1 MAGLPQALRAAG
13 SVLVQVLGWTPSFE
27 PQRAF
32 GLVEK
37 SLGHCTGHIFSL
49 SFSPFEASSVCFRV
63 VACLFVHVPLTGK
76 SAIFA
81 PWMYLNNIMKDEKVL
96 SGFTYMIIKT
106 KYGSQ
111 VSKRK
116 ASNC

>member
-27 PQRAF
+27 PQCAF
-32 GLVEK
+32 SLVEK
-37 SLGHCTGHIFSL
+37 SLGF
-49 SFSPFEASSVCFRV
+49 FSPFEASSVCFRV

-76 SAIFA
+76 SAIFV